1 MEKTKPVAMEGVRDH
16 LNGGDV
22 YVREDAGR
30 EIIHNPGY
38 EPGYI
43 DLEDLVVW
51 LVKNRREMVRKAYLL
66 GSSSESPRL
75 HAEYE
80 AELSKRLAGNT
91 MGFVPLDEIG
101 VKDAS

>member
-1 MEKTKPVAMEGVRDH
+1 MKEWNEEQFWKDALTTWNGQEGFEFVPPTKDYP
-16 LNGGDV
+16 GDSYRV
-22 YVREDAGR
+22 S
-30 EIIHNPGY
+30 
-38 EPGYI
+38 
-43 DLEDLVVW
+43 LEDLVVW

-66 GSSSESPRL
+66 GSSSGSPRL

-80 AELSKRLAGNT
+80 TELSKRLAGNT